1 MCFTPRGLLIHYPA
15 ERFSFFSGNS
25 GAVLIR
31 YDLLADLLP
40 AGVSPQDGLTAG
52 QLAQQVRDAA
62 AQGYLAGMPEL
73 RVGESLHAALT
84 AYGTLT
90 EPDYIEDGEIFEF
103 ESPLFYGAYAVAP
116 RGAEDDEAALI
127 TAVRSREICL
137 GGLSTGAAAQ
147 QNVIALL
154 GEPQASVEISAETAE
169 YNRMPVGKGLQYA
182 CGAYTLTFYFDT
194 ETQLLYAAEITA
206 TNP

>member
-1 MCFTPRGLLIHYPA
+1 M
-15 ERFSFFSGNS
+15 
-25 GAVLIR
+25 
-31 YDLLADLLP
+31 
-40 AGVSPQDGLTAG
+40 TAG

-73 RVGESLHAALT
+73 RVGESLHAALI

-147 QNVIALL
+147 QDVIALL

-169 YNRMPVGKGLQYA
+169 YNRLPVGKGLQYA
-182 CGAYTLTFYFDT
+182 CGAYTLTFYFDM
-194 ETQLLYAAEITA
+194 ETQLLYAAEIAA

>member
-1 MCFTPRGLLIHYPA
+1 M
-15 ERFSFFSGNS
+15 
-25 GAVLIR
+25 
-31 YDLLADLLP
+31 
-40 AGVSPQDGLTAG
+40 
-52 QLAQQVRDAA
+52 
-62 AQGYLAGMPEL
+62 
-73 RVGESLHAALT
+73 
-84 AYGTLT
+84 
-90 EPDYIEDGEIFEF
+90 
-103 ESPLFYGAYAVAP
+103 
-116 RGAEDDEAALI
+116 
-127 TAVRSREICL
+127 RSREICL

-194 ETQLLYAAEITA
+194 ETQLLYAAEIAA